1 MGKYI
6 KYIAII
12 LYILLAILIG
22 EFIEHIYG
30 ASVITDGITLYALIL
45 ACITELLNIFTR
57 KLRNNN
63 W

>member
-6 KYIAII
+6 KYI
-12 LYILLAILIG
+12 AILIG

-57 KLRNNN
+57 KIV
-63 W
+63 

>member
-6 KYIAII
+6 KYI
-12 LYILLAILIG
+12 AILIG

-45 ACITELLNIFTR
+45 ACITELLNIWYNKTLKIF
-57 KLRNNN
+57 N
-63 W
+63 